1 MLSLIMITSF
11 CACDSNSENKISYKS
26 SMQIMITYNKDANS
40 FSQNDIVTSKE
51 LATTIIE
58 VMLTQSNLHK
68 TIEDLDFALKYTPNE
83 LKKKIEINNIENT
96 SLFDVSVIDSNS
108 ETAENILAAFIT
120 NSKSTVNSVF
130 TGFKIGVVTS
140 ISTNQI
146 SE

>member
-1 MLSLIMITSF
+1 
-11 CACDSNSENKISYKS
+11 
-26 SMQIMITYNKDANS
+26 MITYNKDANS

-108 ETAENILAAFIT
+108 ETAENILSAFIT
-120 NSKSTVNSVF
+120 NSISTVNSVF